1 MIKDDVL
8 HMSHMFIY
16 FFIFPNSLF
25 LSVHAYSSHS
35 SLIINDGGRWLPL
48 AEPGYSGDFFLLKGH
63 SSFPLL
69 LSDCSEDSLIVRVIS
84 LILYSGVITLQHK
97 IL

>member
-8 HMSHMFIY
+8 HMSRTFIY
-16 FFIFPNSLF
+16 YFIFPNSLF

-35 SLIINDGGRWLPL
+35 HSLIINDGGRWLPL

-69 LSDCSEDSLIVRVIS
+69 LSDCSEDSLVRVIS

>member
-16 FFIFPNSLF
+16 IFFPNSLF

-35 SLIINDGGRWLPL
+35 HSLIINDGGRWLPF

-69 LSDCSEDSLIVRVIS
+69 LSDCSEDSLVRVIS

>member
-16 FFIFPNSLF
+16 FFIFSNSLF

-35 SLIINDGGRWLPL
+35 HSLIINDGGRWLPL

-69 LSDCSEDSLIVRVIS
+69 LSHCSEDSLVRVIS